1 MPVGTQVQ
9 GHVDSEPRLK
19 VTLQALSSLFPT
31 TRVLPRGAV
40 RTRPLPPWLCQVPFC
55 KRMREKLRDV
65 KKLARG
71 HTAGS
76 AGAEVEGGFPDSSSA
91 VAVSAAAACVGRPAL
106 PLRSP
111 SSLLAVRLLQG
122 SPGRPDHRCRP
133 RSLVGVAR
141 PAPTSPPSRNHVTA
155 GSRACSQTGSR
166 RQRSAR
172 GREPPLKRRRAGWPC
187 SFSGSV
193 ALPTVRQKLTAQ
205 TWKSQE
211 GPQTSVRR
219 GPTSREKW
227 AAVILL
233 SNWA

>member
-1 MPVGTQVQ
+1 M
-9 GHVDSEPRLK
+9 
-19 VTLQALSSLFPT
+19 
-31 TRVLPRGAV
+31 
-40 RTRPLPPWLCQVPFC
+40 
-55 KRMREKLRDV
+55 

-91 VAVSAAAACVGRPAL
+91 VAVSAGAACVGRPAL
-106 PLRSP
+106 SLRSP
-111 SSLLAVRLLQG
+111 SSLLAVHLLQG

-141 PAPTSPPSRNHVTA
+141 SAPTSPPSRNHVTA

>member
-1 MPVGTQVQ
+1 MQK
-9 GHVDSEPRLK
+9 DESETLRREETCPRPHRGKRRCRGGRWFPRL
-19 VTLQALSSLFPT
+19 LQRGGGERGG
-31 TRVLPRGAV
+31 RVP
-40 RTRPLPPWLCQVPFC
+40 
-55 KRMREKLRDV
+55 
-65 KKLARG
+65 
-71 HTAGS
+71 
-76 AGAEVEGGFPDSSSA
+76 AE
-91 VAVSAAAACVGRPAL
+91 GRPAL

-111 SSLLAVRLLQG
+111 VFSSRCAFASGLAG
-122 SPGRPDHRCRP
+122 PGLTIGAGRGAW
-133 RSLVGVAR
+133 SEL
-141 PAPTSPPSRNHVTA
+141 PAPRPCLRRQVTS

-166 RQRSAR
+166 RQRWAR
-172 GREPPLKRRRAGWPC
+172 GREPPLKRRRTGWPC

-211 GPQTSVRR
+211 GPQTSVPR

>member
-1 MPVGTQVQ
+1 M
-9 GHVDSEPRLK
+9 
-19 VTLQALSSLFPT
+19 
-31 TRVLPRGAV
+31 
-40 RTRPLPPWLCQVPFC
+40 
-55 KRMREKLRDV
+55 KLRDV

-91 VAVSAAAACVGRPAL
+91 VAVAVSAAAACVGRGGPRFLCAH
-106 PLRSP
+106 
-111 SSLLAVRLLQG
+111 RLLFSLCVCFRARRAG
-122 SPGRPDHRCRP
+122 LTIGAGRGAWSELPAPRP
-133 RSLVGVAR
+133 RLRRQV
-141 PAPTSPPSRNHVTA
+141 TS

-166 RQRSAR
+166 RQRWAR

>member
-1 MPVGTQVQ
+1 M
-9 GHVDSEPRLK
+9 
-19 VTLQALSSLFPT
+19 
-31 TRVLPRGAV
+31 
-40 RTRPLPPWLCQVPFC
+40 
-55 KRMREKLRDV
+55 KLRDV

-91 VAVSAAAACVGRPAL
+91 AAAACMGRPAL

-193 ALPTVRQKLTAQ
+193 ALPTVRQKLTAIQ
-205 TWKSQE
+205 LSPPRHGNLRK
-211 GPQTSVRR
+211 GPKR
-219 GPTSREKW
+219 PCRE
-227 AAVILL
+227 VLPPGRNGRQ
-233 SNWA
+233 SSY

>member
-1 MPVGTQVQ
+1 M
-9 GHVDSEPRLK
+9 
-19 VTLQALSSLFPT
+19 
-31 TRVLPRGAV
+31 
-40 RTRPLPPWLCQVPFC
+40 
-55 KRMREKLRDV
+55 KLRDV

-155 GSRACSQTGSR
+155 PSRACSQTGSR

-211 GPQTSVRR
+211 GPQTSERR